1 MLVMDGVRHAAIL
14 PSAMTA
20 RKMRLGKTARDGTS
34 SRLACLC
41 ERRPGMPQI
50 ARRAR
55 RRGRSAVPGS
65 RWRRVSAR
73 ARVHRS
79 SPKTGDRG
87 FESMSLQRRVS
98 CEPRSSRSAQAASV
112 AIDESVRRDPQPD
125 VGDPRARTAAVSRC
139 HRCTIC
145 CDSGRPADQCENDT
159 DVAGSRGD
167 LGMRRSCPTKQSRRH
182 RSAGTPRVS
191 PSFFF
196 RVPEKTAGHQRVAFP
211 IDS

>member
-1 MLVMDGVRHAAIL
+1 MARREGLYEVDGELVSERTPPVRWRALSYTQPMSERAPGRGKGKL
-14 PSAMTA
+14 
-20 RKMRLGKTARDGTS
+20 MRVMFDSNATRFAPL
-34 SRLACLC
+34 
-41 ERRPGMPQI
+41 
-50 ARRAR
+50 RRAR
-55 RRGRSAVPGS
+55 DK
-65 RWRRVSAR
+65 SAR
-73 ARVHRS
+73 SKHA
-79 SPKTGDRG
+79 
-87 FESMSLQRRVS
+87 S
-98 CEPRSSRSAQAASV
+98 CKIAPMRF

-145 CDSGRPADQCENDT
+145 CDSGRPADQCGNDT

>member
-1 MLVMDGVRHAAIL
+1 MSRRFSVQRPALSTGTLDGAALISNSFLVRCPRSRPQAPGRCSDHPRL
-14 PSAMTA
+14 PM
-20 RKMRLGKTARDGTS
+20 
-34 SRLACLC
+34 
-41 ERRPGMPQI
+41 
-50 ARRAR
+50 
-55 RRGRSAVPGS
+55 VPF
-65 RWRRVSAR
+65 
-73 ARVHRS
+73 
-79 SPKTGDRG
+79 TGDRG
-87 FESMSLQRRVS
+87 FESVSLQRRVS
-98 CEPRSSRSAQAASV
+98 CELRSSRSAQAASV

-145 CDSGRPADQCENDT
+145 CDSGRPADQCVNDT

>member
-1 MLVMDGVRHAAIL
+1 VL
-14 PSAMTA
+14 PFRS
-20 RKMRLGKTARDGTS
+20 LD
-34 SRLACLC
+34 
-41 ERRPGMPQI
+41 PF
-50 ARRAR
+50 RALREPDPR
-55 RRGRSAVPGS
+55 RRDEKRPFPL
-65 RWRRVSAR
+65 RTKNCQHNPNNRL
-73 ARVHRS
+73 
-79 SPKTGDRG
+79 TGKAPYK
-87 FESMSLQRRVS
+87 FESISLHRRVS

-112 AIDESVRRDPQPD
+112 AIDESVRRDPQRD
-125 VGDPRARTAAVSRC
+125 VGHPRARTAAVSRC

-145 CDSGRPADQCENDT
+145 CDSGRPANQCGNDT